1 MQARPEIGT
10 MKQYKITYPFTLKPS
25 SGGFCT
31 TPFEIVQQMD
41 AAQRKAMK
49 SLREFIGRENLQ
61 AEVKS
66 VVSMKGEVGIALL
79 CTDNVADKLRSQ
91 PFVSSVEEM
100 NVPPPSPKF
109 KM

>member
-1 MQARPEIGT
+1 

-31 TPFEIVQQMD
+31 TPFEIAQQMD
-41 AAQRKAMK
+41 NAQRKAMK
-49 SLREFIGRENLQ
+49 SLRAFISSEKLQ
-61 AEVKS
+61 DSVKS
-66 VVSMKGEVGIALL
+66 IVPMKGEAGIALL
-79 CTDNVADKLRSQ
+79 CTEEVADKLRSQ

-109 KM
+109 KL

>member
-1 MQARPEIGT
+1 

-41 AAQRKAMK
+41 NAQRSAMK
-49 SLREFIGRENLQ
+49 SLRAFIAAEKLQ
-61 AEVKS
+61 DSVKS
-66 VVSMKGEVGIALL
+66 IVSMKGEIGIALL
-79 CTDNVADKLRSQ
+79 CTDEVADKLRSQ

-109 KM
+109 KL

>member
-1 MQARPEIGT
+1 

-49 SLREFIGRENLQ
+49 SLREFIASEKLQ
-61 AEVKS
+61 DSVKS
-66 VVSMKGEVGIALL
+66 IVSMKGEVGIALL
-79 CTDNVADKLRSQ
+79 CTEEVAQKLRSQ
-91 PFVSSVEEM
+91 PFVSSLEEM
-100 NVPPPSPKF
+100 NAPPPSPKF
-109 KM
+109 KL

>member
-1 MQARPEIGT
+1 
-10 MKQYKITYPFTLKPS
+10 MKQYKITYPLTLKPS

-41 AAQRKAMK
+41 TAQRKALK
-49 SLREFIGRENLQ
+49 HLREFITRESLHGD
-61 AEVKS
+61 VKS
-66 VVSMKGEVGIALL
+66 VVAMKGEIGIALL
-79 CTDNVADKLRSQ
+79 CTDAVADKLRGQ

-109 KM
+109 KL